1 VTQGLVF
8 SKSDTLNQGAV
19 EILPVNL
26 LEPIFR
32 RNS

>member
-1 VTQGLVF
+1 MAQELVF
-8 SKSDTLNQGAV
+8 SKPDTLNQGTV
-19 EILPVNL
+19 EILPVNP